1 MCNAT
6 GRNSHKFYHKFFQ
19 ESIQFQTFTTSGPT
33 NFLPAKDEHRFTTH
47 AFSRKVVACLRPQ
60 EQMGPAWDWQ
70 CCPGRKGVWWSGPT
84 KIWKFHPVFLQEK
97 TCQTRPDW
105 IDPSDRLFWDLSLCC
120 LNMVYHRYPN
130 FQPQKLGLHQQAWDC
145 VVRCPKKFG
154 SIRGPGTPRG
164 RRARPGGRKDQIDF
178 LWNLFS
184 KKYRSWRLKCLC
196 LMLFAISITW
206 TSKTSWLST
215 KIGDVLWKSLAS
227 KKPKPRCV
235 AA

>member
-1 MCNAT
+1 MQLE
-6 GRNSHKFYHKFFQ
+6 GIH
-19 ESIQFQTFTTSGPT
+19 T
-33 NFLPAKDEHRFTTH
+33 NFTINSFKNQSNSKL
-47 AFSRKVVACLRPQ
+47 SRRLALRISFQLKMSIASLHMHSQGKWSPVSDHKSRWARHGIDNVVLA
-60 EQMGPAWDWQ
+60 EKASGD
-70 CCPGRKGVWWSGPT
+70 PGQP

-184 KKYRSWRLKCLC
+184 KKYGSWRLKCLC